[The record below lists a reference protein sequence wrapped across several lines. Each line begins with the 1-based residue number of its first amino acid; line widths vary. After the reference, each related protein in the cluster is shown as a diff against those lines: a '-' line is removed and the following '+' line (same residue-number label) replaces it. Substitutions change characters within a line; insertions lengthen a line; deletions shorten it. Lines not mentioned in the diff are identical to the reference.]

1 MRLKTVREKVEK
13 KIFPDREKVGEKYFS
28 LSGKKSKIFEIF
40 PRREKVEKTPT
51 FSQGRKKYIIT

>member
-1 MRLKTVREKVEK
+1 MREKVEK
-13 KIFPDREKVGEKYFS
+13 KIFPRREKVGEKKFS
-28 LSGKKSKIFEIF
+28 LTGKKSRIFEIF